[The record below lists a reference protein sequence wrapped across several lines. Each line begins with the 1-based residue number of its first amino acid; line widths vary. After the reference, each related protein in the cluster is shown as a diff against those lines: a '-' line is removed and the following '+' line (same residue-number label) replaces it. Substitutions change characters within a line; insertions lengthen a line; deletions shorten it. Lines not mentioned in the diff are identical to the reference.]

1 LSIEQLEESISL
13 PELEMIIKAQR
24 DKERRRDKFVAAM
37 KGIDLDEHEHSD
49 EVDEVE
55 EIRLK
60 VIAEHR
66 GVDVE
71 QVRFEEADNGLGY
84 ELEE

>member
-1 LSIEQLEESISL
+1 
-13 PELEMIIKAQR
+13 MIIQAQR
-24 DKERRRDKFVAAM
+24 DKEHRRDKFVAAM
-37 KGIDLDEHEHSD
+37 KGIDLDEQKRGG

-60 VIAEHR
+60 VLAEHR
-66 GVDVE
+66 GVDIE
-71 QVRFEEADNGLGY
+71 QIRFEEADHGIGY